1 MNNNNLIRGINIAD
15 VFPSTNLQEFLKTPR
30 VIKLGFDPTADFL
43 HLGHA
48 VLLNK
53 LKQFQ
58 ECGHIPKVIIG
69 DFTATIGDPSGKSS
83 MRKQLSQE
91 EVNQNIDNFLTTL
104 EKFIDIERYGVVYN
118 SQHLKTLGLTDI
130 IHLQSLITVNQ
141 ILAKKDFQQRF
152 ENQTPIGLHEF
163 MYPILQGYDSFIVES
178 EVELGGIDQKFN
190 VSMGRDIQRLLNSSQ
205 QQIGVLMPIL
215 VGTDGVHKMSKSLNN
230 CIKIDEHP
238 LIMYSQLEKIPD
250 GSVDDYITLLTD
262 RDLNDFSKNP
272 RDRQKQMALEVVS
285 VFHGKDIALQ
295 AQRESE
301 QIILSN
307 KTIKNVPEIEISF
320 LKFPI
325 QLACLLRDINLFESS
340 SSARRAIRSGSV
352 KIDGVKVTDEN
363 LIVNLDDVVNKV
375 IQTSKKEFHRLNK

>member
-1 MNNNNLIRGINIAD
+1 MNNNNLAD
-15 VFPSTNLQEFLKTPR
+15 VFPSTNLQKFLETPR
-30 VIKLGFDPTADFL
+30 IIKLGFDPTADFL

-53 LKQFQ
+53 LRQFE

-91 EVNQNIDNFLTTL
+91 EVNNNIDNFLNVL
-104 EKFIDIERYGVVYN
+104 KKFIDTEKYKVVYN
-118 SQHLKTLGLTDI
+118 SHHLSKLSLSEI
-130 IHLQSLITVNQ
+130 IKLQSFVTVNQ
-141 ILAKKDFQQRF
+141 LLAKKDFQQRF

-163 MYPILQGYDSFIVES
+163 MYPILQGYDSFIVKS
-178 EVELGGIDQKFN
+178 EVELGGIDQRFN
-190 VSMGRDIQRLLNSSQ
+190 VSMGRDIQKFLNSSQ
-205 QQIGVLMPIL
+205 QQIGMLMPIL
-215 VGTDGVHKMSKSLNN
+215 VGTDGVYKMSKSLNN

-250 GSVDDYITLLTD
+250 NSVDDYITLLTD
-262 RDLNDFSKNP
+262 CNLNDFSENP
-272 RDRQKQMALEVVS
+272 RERQKQMALEVVS
-285 VFHGKDIALQ
+285 SFYGKETALQ
-295 AQRESE
+295 AQKESE

-307 KTIKNVPEIEISF
+307 KPITNVPEIEISF

-352 KIDGVKVTDEN
+352 KIDGVKVMNEN
-363 LIVNLDDVVNKV
+363 LTVNLDDVVNKV
-375 IQTSKKEFHRLNK
+375 IQTSKKEFHRLIE

>member
-1 MNNNNLIRGINIAD
+1 MTNINLITGIED
-15 VFPSTNLQEFLKTPR
+15 VFPSINLQDFLQTPR

-53 LKQFQ
+53 LKRFQ

-83 MRKQLSQE
+83 TRKQLSQE
-91 EVNQNIDNFLTTL
+91 EVNKNIDNFLTIL
-104 EKFIDIERYGVVYN
+104 KKFIDIERYGVVYN
-118 SQHLKTLGLTDI
+118 SHHLKTLSLTDI

-141 ILAKKDFQQRF
+141 LLAKKDFQQRF
-152 ENQTPIGLHEF
+152 ENQTPISLHEF
-163 MYPILQGYDSFIVES
+163 MYPILQGYDSFIVKS
-178 EVELGGIDQKFN
+178 EIELGGQDQRFN
-190 VSMGRDIQRLLNSSQ
+190 VSMGRDIQKFLNSPQ
-205 QQIGVLMPIL
+205 QQIGVLLPIL

-230 CIKIDEHP
+230 CIRIDEHP

-250 GSVDDYITLLTD
+250 NSVDDYITLLTD
-262 RDLNDFSKNP
+262 CNLNDFPKNP

-285 VFHGKDIALQ
+285 TFYGKETALQ

-307 KTIKNVPEIEISF
+307 KSIKNVPVIEISF
-320 LKFPI
+320 LEFPI
-325 QLACLLRDINLFESS
+325 PLACLLRDINLFESS
-340 SSARRAIRSGSV
+340 SSAKRAIRSGSV
-352 KIDGVKVTDEN
+352 KIDGVKVMNAN
-363 LIVNLDDVVNKV
+363 LTVNLDDVVNKV
-375 IQTSKKEFHRLNK
+375 IQTSRKEFHRFIE